1 MGCKVGRQLIIVA
14 LFVISVTLASGASG
28 QTLDVEAAK
37 REGKVVIYG
46 TMVPKVMAEIEQG
59 FQAKYGIK
67 IEYWRADATKV
78 IDRVLTEWRSGRPAF
93 DVVIG
98 ARGAIALGKRDN
110 VYAKFSPATA
120 AKFPSKY
127 RDPDGQLTAW
137 RVTPVGVLYNTE
149 MVKAADVPK
158 TLDDLLD
165 SRWMGKISMPDP
177 SVHASTAQYLW
188 NLEQVKK
195 EKWMDFVR
203 ALAKQKPLLQESYS
217 TVPTAIVRG
226 ESALGITYIQYA
238 VQTKGPI
245 SFAPIDKVFAD
256 PSDAAL
262 GAKAINPNAAKVFID
277 YLCSADGQKKVAETG
292 EFVLAPGIFPA
303 IKGADKVASSMLLMN
318 DISAE
323 QLAKLQ
329 SDFRLLF
336 LSK

>member
-1 MGCKVGRQLIIVA
+1 MGWRMVRQLLIPVVIAVDFIV
-14 LFVISVTLASGASG
+14 ASGASG

-37 REGKVVIYG
+37 KEGKVVIYG
-46 TMVPKVMAEIEQG
+46 TMVPKVMAEIEKG

-67 IEYWRADATKV
+67 VEYWRADATKV
-78 IDRVLTEWRSGRPAF
+78 IDRVLTESRSGRPAF

-98 ARGAIALGKRDN
+98 ARGAIALGKREN
-110 VYAKFSPATA
+110 VYAKFSPASA

-127 RDPDGQLTAW
+127 KDPDGQLTAW
-137 RVTPVGVLYNTE
+137 RVTPVGVLYNTD
-149 MVKAADVPK
+149 MVKPADAPK

-165 SRWMGKISMPDP
+165 SRWLGKISMPDP

-217 TVPTAIVRG
+217 TVPNAIVRG

-245 SFAPIDKVFAD
+245 NFAPIDKVFAD

-277 YLCSADGQKKVAETG
+277 YLCSADGQKKIAETG

-303 IKGADKVASSMLLMN
+303 IKGADKVVSSMLVMK
-318 DISAE
+318 DVGAE

-329 SDFRLLF
+329 SDFRPLF

>member
-1 MGCKVGRQLIIVA
+1 MGCKVARQFIILAAVA
-14 LFVISVTLASGASG
+14 LSITAVSGASS
-28 QTLDVEAAK
+28 QTLDLEAAK
-37 REGKVVIYG
+37 KEGKVVIYG
-46 TMVPKVMAEIEQG
+46 TIVPQVMTVIERG

-67 IEYWRADATKV
+67 TEYWRADATKV

-93 DVVIG
+93 DVVTG
-98 ARGAIALGKRDN
+98 ARGAIALGKPDN

-120 AKFPSKY
+120 SKFPVKY
-127 RDPDGQLTAW
+127 KDPDGQLTAW

-165 SRWMGKISMPDP
+165 SRWLGKITMPDP
-177 SVHASTAQYLW
+177 STHASTAQYLW

-195 EKWMDFVR
+195 EKWMDFIR

-217 TVPTAIVRG
+217 TVPSAIVRG
-226 ESALGITYIQYA
+226 ESALGISYIQYT

-245 SFAPIDKVFAD
+245 SFAPIDKIFAD
-256 PSDAAL
+256 PTDAAL
-262 GAKAINPNAAKVFID
+262 GAKAINPNAAKLFVD
-277 YLCSADGQKKVAETG
+277 YLCSAEGQKMIAETG

-303 IKGADKVASSMLLMN
+303 IKGADKVVASMLFMN

-323 QLAKLQ
+323 KLAKLQ
-329 SDFRLLF
+329 SDFRPLF
-336 LSK
+336 RSN

>member
-1 MGCKVGRQLIIVA
+1 MGWRMVRQLLIPVVIAANCIVA
-14 LFVISVTLASGASG
+14 AGASG
-28 QTLDVEAAK
+28 QTLNVQAAK
-37 REGKVVIYG
+37 KEGKVVLYG
-46 TMVPKVMAEIEQG
+46 TMVPKVMAEVEKG

-98 ARGAIALGKRDN
+98 ARGAIALGKREN
-110 VYAKFSPATA
+110 VYAKFSPASA
-120 AKFPSKY
+120 AKFPAKY
-127 RDPDGQLTAW
+127 KDPDGQLTAW
-137 RVTPVGVLYNTE
+137 RVTPVGVLYNTD
-149 MVKAADVPK
+149 MVKAGDAPK

-165 SRWMGKISMPDP
+165 SRWQGKISMPDP
-177 SVHASTAQYLW
+177 SRHASTAQYLW

-195 EKWMDFVR
+195 KKWMDFIR
-203 ALAKQKPLLQESYS
+203 ALAKQKPLLLESYS
-217 TVPTAIVRG
+217 TVPSAIVRG

-238 VQTKGPI
+238 GQTKGPI

-256 PSDAAL
+256 PTDAVL
-262 GAKAINPNAAKVFID
+262 SAKAINPNAAKVFID
-277 YLCSADGQKKVAETG
+277 YLCSADGQKKIAETG

-303 IKGADKVASSMLLMN
+303 IKGADKVASSMLVMK
-318 DISAE
+318 DVSAE

-329 SDFRLLF
+329 SEFRPLF

>member
-1 MGCKVGRQLIIVA
+1 MGRKVARQFIILAAVA
-14 LFVISVTLASGASG
+14 LNLAAASGASG

-37 REGKVVIYG
+37 KEGKVVIYG
-46 TMVPKVMAEIEQG
+46 TMVPKVMAEIEKG

-98 ARGAIALGKRDN
+98 ARGAIALGKHDN
-110 VYAKFSPATA
+110 VYAKFSPASA
-120 AKFPSKY
+120 ARFPSKY
-127 RDPDGQLTAW
+127 KDPDGQLTAW
-137 RVTPVGVLYNTE
+137 RVTPVGVLYNTD
-149 MVKAADVPK
+149 MVKASEAPK

-165 SRWMGKISMPDP
+165 SRWMGKISMPNP

-188 NLEQVKK
+188 NLQQVKK
-195 EKWMDFVR
+195 DKWMDFVR

-217 TVPTAIVRG
+217 TVPSAIVRG
-226 ESALGITYIQYA
+226 ESALGITYIQYT

-245 SFAPIDKVFAD
+245 NFAPIDKVFAD

-262 GAKAINPNAAKVFID
+262 SAKAVNPNAAKVFID
-277 YLCSADGQKKVAETG
+277 YLCSEDGQKKVAETG

-303 IKGADKVASSMLLMN
+303 IKGADKVVSSMLMMN

-329 SDFRLLF
+329 SEFRPLF
-336 LSK
+336 LAK

>member
-1 MGCKVGRQLIIVA
+1 MGCRIERQLLIAVVIAANLIVA
-14 LFVISVTLASGASG
+14 YSASG
-28 QTLDVEAAK
+28 QTLNVEAAK
-37 REGKVVIYG
+37 KEGKVVVYG
-46 TMVPKVMAEIEQG
+46 TMVPKVMAEVEKG
-59 FQAKYGIK
+59 FQAEYGIK

-98 ARGAIALGKRDN
+98 ARGAIALGKREN
-110 VYAKFSPATA
+110 VYAKFSPVSAG
-120 AKFPSKY
+120 KFPSKY

-149 MVKAADVPK
+149 MVKPGDVPR
-158 TLDDLLD
+158 TLDDLLG
-165 SRWMGKISMPDP
+165 SRWQGKIAMPDP
-177 SVHASTAQYLW
+177 SRHASTAQYLW

-217 TVPTAIVRG
+217 TVPSAIVRG

-245 SFAPIDKVFAD
+245 NFAPLDKVFAD
-256 PSDAAL
+256 PTDAAL
-262 GAKAINPNAAKVFID
+262 SAKAINPNAGKVFID
-277 YLCSADGQKKVAETG
+277 YLCSTDGQKRTAATG

-303 IKGADKVASSMLLMN
+303 IKGADKVVSSMLVMK
-318 DISAE
+318 DVSAE

-329 SDFRLLF
+329 NEFRPLF